1 VFGSRIV
8 RNPAVP
14 TQAKEEQMMELAG
27 KVALVTGGSRGIG
40 AAIAQRLAQD
50 GADIALTYASAAD
63 KARAVAQQ
71 IEDKGGRAVII
82 RADHAD
88 PGAAAD
94 AVKQTVRQLGR
105 LDILVNNAGIFTGG
119 PLEDT
124 TMEDLDRILAIDVK
138 AVFLASQQAARYM
151 SDGGR
156 IINIGSALADRVPG
170 PTLTLYS
177 MSKSA
182 LGGLTKGLARDLG
195 SRGIRATLVQAGPI
209 DTDMNPENGPAGD
222 FLRSVTSLGHYGRA
236 EDIAALVAYLAGDGG
251 RYVTGTAITIDGG
264 LAA

>member
-1 VFGSRIV
+1 M
-8 RNPAVP
+8 
-14 TQAKEEQMMELAG
+14 TELAG

-40 AAIAQRLAQD
+40 AAVARRLAAD
-50 GADIALTYASAAD
+50 GAAVALTYAHAD
-63 KARAVAQQ
+63 GQGAEVAQS
-71 IEDKGGRAVII
+71 IEDKGGHAIVI

-88 PGAAAD
+88 LPAAAQ
-94 AVKQTVRQLGR
+94 AVEQTVDHLGR

-119 PLEDT
+119 PLDET
-124 TMEDLDRILAIDVK
+124 AGQDLDRILAIDVK
-138 AVFLASQQAARYM
+138 AVFLASQAAARHM

-156 IINIGSALADRVPG
+156 IITIGSALADRVPG

-177 MSKSA
+177 MAKSA

-195 SRGIRATLVQAGPI
+195 PGGIRVTLVQAGPI

-222 FLRSVTSLGHYGRA
+222 FLRGVKALGHYGRG
-236 EDIAALVAYLAGDGG
+236 EDVAALVAYLAGEGG
-251 RYVTGTAITIDGG
+251 RYITGTAITIDGG